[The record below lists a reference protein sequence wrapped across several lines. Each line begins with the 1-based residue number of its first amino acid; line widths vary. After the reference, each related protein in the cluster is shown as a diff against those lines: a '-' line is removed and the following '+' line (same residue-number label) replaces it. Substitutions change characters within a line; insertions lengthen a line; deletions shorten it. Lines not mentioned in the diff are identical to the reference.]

1 MNESS
6 LHAALKRWYAVDGDK
21 FEVKVGRYVV
31 DIVRGTT
38 LIEIQTGSFANA
50 RAKLRA
56 LTVDHRIRLVYPVA
70 KRKWIV
76 KVSKRGKELSRNRSP
91 RLGTVENVFDE
102 LIMMP
107 DLIGNPNFSLDV
119 LLIEEE
125 ELRCHDGKGSWWRK
139 GVSTVDTRLVQVLGR
154 VELHEPRD
162 FLRFIPKELPNPFTN
177 AELAAATG
185 VRRDLNHRIT
195 YCLRKAGLLREAG
208 RRGLAFLF
216 ER

>member
-1 MNESS
+1 
-6 LHAALKRWYAVDGDK
+6 VDGDK
-21 FEVKVGRYVV
+21 FEVKVGRYVA
-31 DIVRGTT
+31 DIVRGST
-38 LIEIQTGSFANA
+38 LIEIQTGSFASA
-50 RAKLRA
+50 RTKLRT
-56 LTVDHRIRLVYPVA
+56 LTADHRIRLVYPVA

-76 KVSKRGKELSRNRSP
+76 KVSKRGKELKRTRSP
-91 RLGTVENVFDE
+91 REGRVENVFDE

-107 DLIGNPNFSLDV
+107 DLIANPNFSLDV

-125 ELRCHDGKGSWWRK
+125 ELRCHDGKGSWWRG
-139 GVSTVDTRLVQVLGR
+139 GVTTVDTRLVQVLGR
-154 VELHEPRD
+154 VELHQPGD

-185 VRRDLNHRIT
+185 VPAGLTRQLT

-208 RRGLAFLF
+208 WRGKALLL